1 MFGRPSHVVAGG
13 TGLAFFVFTA
23 ISATGVA
30 APLSTVD
37 VYGGNAQAAGVHVI
51 GYTSNFPN
59 FSTGAIDNRYP
70 MATAGMDAAPSA
82 RAIASVNDYGPLGAN
97 LAASGAPRVQ
107 YAEAQF
113 PSPPGK
119 PHDSYSQGPDTSVA
133 DAREFGADSSS
144 TYNGDP
150 TQPVH
155 SSTAESHVV
164 ISGDGALTINTHS
177 HVSNADFA
185 GGALHIGSVDVIAK
199 VVSAGGKGT
208 PSATVTVGGA
218 TANGAPIT
226 ITDKEITIQGT
237 SLPVSPG
244 TTLGTPVVKV
254 FSVAPE
260 MKHEGANA
268 SVFATGVH
276 VVVTQPA
283 PPGVPAQ
290 SVEYV
295 LGEGAAEGFAI
306 PAAPEVPGVDT
317 TGVGVIANDPGY
329 SPPTTTVISNT
340 VTAPSNPTGYTGAPV
355 NNAPRVPGK
364 VKKPVRHVALVQPVR
379 PPLAMLFFLW
389 EALVLGTAAALV
401 WARRARP
408 EEA

>member
-1 MFGRPSHVVAGG
+1 MFGRPSHIVAGG

-30 APLSTVD
+30 APLASVD
-37 VYGGNAQAAGVHVI
+37 VYGANAQAAGVHVV
-51 GYTSNFPN
+51 GYSSNFPN

-82 RAIASVNDYGPLGAN
+82 RAVASVNDYGPLGAN
-97 LAASGAPRVQ
+97 LATNGAPRVP

-113 PSPPGK
+113 PAPPGK
-119 PHDSYSQGPDTSVA
+119 PHDSYTHGPDSSVA
-133 DAREFGADSSS
+133 DAREFGADSSG

-150 TQPVH
+150 TQPVR

-164 ISGDGALTINTHS
+164 ISGEGAITATTHA
-177 HVSNADFA
+177 HVSNADFG
-185 GGALHIGSVDVIAK
+185 GGALHIGNVDVIAK
-199 VVSAGGKGT
+199 VISVGGKGT
-208 PSATVTVGGA
+208 PSATVTVTGA

-237 SLPVSPG
+237 PVPVSPG
-244 TTLGTPVVKV
+244 TTLGTPLIKV

-268 SVFATGVH
+268 SVVATGVH

-283 PPGVPAQ
+283 PPGVPTQ
-290 SVEYV
+290 SAEYI

-306 PAAPEVPGVDT
+306 PAVPEVAGVDT
-317 TGVGVIANDPGY
+317 SGLGVVATDPGF
-329 SPPTTTVISNT
+329 SAPTTTVISNT
-340 VTAPSNPTGYTGAPV
+340 ITSPSNPTGYTGAPV
-355 NNAPRVPGK
+355 NNAPKTPSK
-364 VKKPVRHVALVQPVR
+364 VKRPVRHVALVQPVR

-389 EALVLGTAAALV
+389 EALVLGTAGALV
-401 WARRARP
+401 WARRSRP
-408 EEA
+408 EGA